1 MKPSL
6 KKKII
11 KGLGKYRSSNSQKK
25 KLEGLKN
32 IGNKNATNEDEIL
45 EIEENLIAE
54 KNLKLP
60 NKFSKNETTNEEE
73 KRDQNIEEDK
83 KDLPVLNREG

>member
-6 KKKII
+6 KKQLKDQVNIVHQI
-11 KGLGKYRSSNSQKK
+11 LKKK
-25 KLEGLKN
+25 KLRGLKN
-32 IGNKNATNEDEIL
+32 IGNKNVANEDEIL
-45 EIEENLIAE
+45 EIDENLMVE

-73 KRDQNIEEDK
+73 KRDLYFNIGTLYE
-83 KDLPVLNREG
+83 V